1 MFNFLSTFLGS
12 ASAKIAVGLFCICSL
27 LIVSQALYIYKL
39 QTDVKS
45 TNNKLEQKQTEVHAA
60 VIAAK
65 YNQSVIEQLEKNKQ
79 ILIDVNQQLQKD
91 KDSNKKQVDKLLD
104 IINAQKAD
112 VRNKAAI
119 SPVVKA
125 TLDEI
130 KKQQESEK

>member
-1 MFNFLSTFLGS
+1 LFNFLSTFLGS
-12 ASAKIAVGLFCICSL
+12 VSAKIAVGVFCICSL

-45 TNNKLEQKQTEVHAA
+45 ANNKLEEKQAEVRAA
-60 VIAAK
+60 VIVAK

-91 KDSNKKQVDKLLD
+91 KDANKKQVDKLLD

>member
-12 ASAKIAVGLFCICSL
+12 ASAKIAVGLLCVCFMCAIT
-27 LIVSQALYIYKL
+27 QALYIYKL
-39 QTDVKS
+39 QTDIKAA
-45 TNNKLEQKQTEVHAA
+45 KQTLVEKQAEVQAA
-60 VIAAK
+60 VVAAK

-79 ILIDVNQQLQKD
+79 ILIVVNQELQKD
-91 KDSNKKQVDKLLD
+91 KDANKKQVDKLLD
-104 IINAQKAD
+104 IINVQKAD

>member
-1 MFNFLSTFLGS
+1 M
-12 ASAKIAVGLFCICSL
+12 
-27 LIVSQALYIYKL
+27 
-39 QTDVKS
+39 
-45 TNNKLEQKQTEVHAA
+45 
-60 VIAAK
+60 
-65 YNQSVIEQLEKNKQ
+65 
-79 ILIDVNQQLQKD
+79 
-91 KDSNKKQVDKLLD
+91 DKLLD

>member
-12 ASAKIAVGLFCICSL
+12 VSAKIAVGVFCICSL

-45 TNNKLEQKQTEVHAA
+45 ANNKLEEKQAEVRAA
-60 VIAAK
+60 VIVAK

-91 KDSNKKQVDKLLD
+91 KDANKKQVDKLLD